1 MKGGDFTQLR
11 FNPQKHF
18 TSVRMQQGRLLL
30 DSDWNE
36 QVDIQA
42 YIARSQAIDMIG
54 GTSGTSNP
62 EAFKVKA
69 LAPSDSPNTAEDL
82 LITAGRFYVDGIL
95 CEAEIGT
102 AFNLT
107 LADTG
112 ITTLNSPSNA
122 QNPTKTVRASTLIVD
137 GRPLEPN
144 QWLAIPK
151 QNVVNSTPETA
162 LNQTDLWVKITN
174 VDRQTG
180 VLTLSEN
187 ILVPTTAHRLVTY
200 LTQPDYRAPSL
211 SLQESAVY
219 AVYLDV
225 WERHITAVEDS
236 TIREKALEIPDTT
249 TRTQTI
255 WQLKLK
261 ATDELPSLP
270 SPAAPD
276 ETEYDI
282 LVDRWNLF
290 VQNHKDRQALMTAK
304 SFAQQPLENQL
315 YRVEIHQGGT
325 LGTATFKWS
334 RDNASVAS
342 AIEKIEDNV
351 IVTKFDQQGW
361 QSLKSEQW
369 WLEIT
374 SQENELNGQPGV
386 LVPFQSASLRKI
398 TFDRSRLTGP
408 IPEGSNL
415 VVRRWHMGTLA
426 EIPTNK
432 EYIELEQGIKVKF
445 AENSIYETGDYWLIA
460 ARIDQIDWPSD
471 GIEQS
476 LDQPSQG
483 IAQPLAQP
491 PQGIQHHYAL
501 LAMVQLKTTGDLP
514 QNLSSN
520 SLVNLNSDS
529 IGNSVGGSTTNAA
542 SNAVIN
548 PINQPKQF
556 ITQSLQDSRLLFP
569 PLSSC
574 LGSIGGVLSG
584 VLELQN
590 NLYITHQGAGNDR
603 IDGRLGIGTK
613 QPIARLHVRN
623 TPTKPIQGTLS
634 VDASDKT
641 LLSGSGVQELHPGDT
656 LFISGDTTGN
666 SVLSVDADPQDSNAK
681 IAKLEKP
688 VTASSPSFTYQPT
701 IVRLEDSDAK
711 PQFIVTPLGRVG
723 IGTDRPIETLHVE
736 GNIKTQAL
744 HASAAITADSASITH
759 NITTGSLEA
768 TGKIKG
774 ASLEITGNGQLESLT
789 ITQNIQTRSLKA
801 TENITGGSL
810 EITGH
815 SQLNSLQVTNG
826 VTAASLNTTGNIE
839 GDTLIG
845 KSLRLSGSG
854 QANSFIV
861 TNDTSTN
868 SLTATGKITGNSLEI
883 TGSGQLGDLTVTN
896 GISAASLTA
905 TGTINGAIL
914 TGDSLSLSG
923 NGQFNS
929 LSVTNGITAATLTLG
944 SSGVVINSISANGTL
959 TDFHT
964 AIPTDRTVKDYID
977 TYVDTVLQ
985 PITNRISTIAAAV
998 DTKANKTGAFN
1009 QPFDTQHLTIAGNL
1023 KFNAGSILIT
1033 AFTSNISSTAG
1044 NSKLPTESAVK
1055 TYVDNYVDSQIR
1067 SLNPTLSTKADISYV
1082 DREITKLGQELR
1094 DEAAANNRSNA
1105 TPTAAA
1111 TTTPLSVFSLNRG
1124 TNDREAI
1131 LSEARTYVDQQIQ
1144 PLQSDRE
1151 AILSEART
1159 YVDQQIQPLQS
1170 DREAI
1175 LSEARTYVDQQIQP
1189 LQADIQSSLNNLQN
1203 SLNSKANQGG
1213 SRTQDFLT
1221 QNLTISGV
1229 IQLLHGVPINNF
1241 SPNDT
1246 LLPTGNEFS
1255 ELTIPT
1261 QKAVKTYV
1269 DRKLSQLNDHLT
1281 NTLALNHDL
1290 TVRGKAGIGGDP
1302 QDDIA
1307 LKVYGTIEGDVI
1319 SGRLASPSSQTLKNQ
1334 IVDLSSQ
1341 EVSTLLSQ
1349 LTPVKFS
1356 FKNDHH
1362 AALHAGFIAEEAPE
1376 LLTDSEGKA
1385 IKVLDI
1391 VAILTKAV
1399 KDDRTMIE
1407 TLSTV
1412 IQQQQK
1418 TIDHLTDKVKQL
1430 EQQESL
1436 NRLYR
1441 LL

>member
-11 FNPQKHF
+11 FNPHKHF

-42 YIARSQAIDMIG
+42 HIARSQAIDMIG
-54 GTSGTSNP
+54 DTSGTSDP
-62 EAFKVKA
+62 KAFKIQA
-69 LAPSDSPNTAEDL
+69 LPPSDSSNTAEDL

-95 CEAEIGT
+95 CEAESGT

-112 ITTLNSPSNA
+112 ITTLNAPSNA
-122 QNPTKTVRASTLIVD
+122 QNPTKSVRASTLIVD

-151 QNVVNSTPETA
+151 QNVVNGTA
-162 LNQTDLWVKITN
+162 SSGSEPSLNQPDRWVKITN

-180 VLTLSEN
+180 ILTLSEKV
-187 ILVPTTAHRLVTY
+187 LVPTTACRLITY
-200 LTQPDYRAPSL
+200 LTQPDYRPPSL
-211 SLQESAVY
+211 SYQKPAIY

-315 YRVEIHQGGT
+315 YRVEIHQGGA

-374 SQENELNGQPGV
+374 SQENELNGKPGV

-408 IPEGSNL
+408 IPEGENL
-415 VVRRWHMGTLA
+415 VVRRWHVGTLP
-426 EIPTNK
+426 EIPTSK

-445 AENSIYETGDYWLIA
+445 SENSVYETGDYWLIA

-476 LDQPSQG
+476 LGQPSQS
-483 IAQPLAQP
+483 IAQPLAQQ
-491 PQGIQHHYAL
+491 PQGIEHHYAL
-501 LAMVQLKTTGDLP
+501 LAMVQLNTTENLT
-514 QNLSSN
+514 QNLASHS
-520 SLVNLNSDS
+520 VGNLSSDS
-529 IGNSVGGSTTNAA
+529 IGNADGGSTTNTA
-542 SNAVIN
+542 NNTIIN
-548 PINQPKQF
+548 PTNQPKQF

-574 LGSIGGVLSG
+574 LGSIGGILSG
-584 VLELQN
+584 ALELQN

-603 IDGRLGIGTK
+603 IDGRLGVGTK

-623 TPTKPIQGTLS
+623 TPTTPIRGTLS
-634 VDASDKT
+634 VNASDKT
-641 LLSGSGVQELHPGDT
+641 QLSGSGVQELHPGDI

-666 SVLSVDADPQDSNAK
+666 SVLSVDSDTQDSNAK

-688 VTASSPSFTYQPT
+688 VTASNPSFAYQPA
-701 IVRLEDSDAK
+701 IVRLEDSAAQ

-744 HASAAITADSASITH
+744 NASATITADSASVTH
-759 NITTGSLEA
+759 GITTGSLEA

-774 ASLEITGNGQLESLT
+774 ASLEITGSGQLESLT

-801 TENITGGSL
+801 TENITGDSL
-810 EITGH
+810 DITGR

-826 VTAASLNTTGNIE
+826 ITATSLNATGNIE

-854 QANSFIV
+854 QADSFTV
-861 TNDTSTN
+861 TNNTTTN

-883 TGSGQLGDLTVTN
+883 TGNGQLSDLTVTN
-896 GISAASLTA
+896 GVTATSLNA
-905 TGTINGAIL
+905 TGTVSGAIL
-914 TGDSLSLSG
+914 TGSSLNLTG
-923 NGQFNS
+923 HGQCNS
-929 LSVTNGITAATLTLG
+929 LAVTNGITAASLTLG
-944 SSGVVINSISANGTL
+944 SSGAIVNSISASGTL
-959 TDFHT
+959 TDVHT
-964 AIPTDRTVKDYID
+964 AVPTDRTVKDYID
-977 TYVDTVLQ
+977 DYVSNALVPVTRSIDT
-985 PITNRISTIAAAV
+985 ITSNINE
-998 DTKANKTGAFN
+998 KANKNGSPN
-1009 QPFDTQHLTIAGNL
+1009 QPFQTENLTIHRTL
-1023 KFNAGSILIT
+1023 KFNSGSITIS
-1033 AFTSNISSTAG
+1033 AFSTDISSTPS
-1044 NSKLPTESAVK
+1044 NTELPTEVAVK
-1055 TYVDNYVDSQIR
+1055 NYVDGQIR
-1067 SLNPTLSTKADISYV
+1067 GLNPTLSTKADISYV
-1082 DREITKLGQELR
+1082 DREIEKLGRELR
-1094 DEAAANNRSNA
+1094 DEAVANNRSNA
-1105 TPTAAA
+1105 PAAA
-1111 TTTPLSVFSLNRG
+1111 TPLSVFSLNRG
-1124 TNDREAI
+1124 SNDR
-1131 LSEARTYVDQQIQ
+1131 D
-1144 PLQSDRE
+1144 
-1151 AILSEART
+1151 
-1159 YVDQQIQPLQS
+1159 
-1170 DREAI
+1170 AI

-1203 SLNSKANQGG
+1203 SLNSKANQDSLNSKANQGG
-1213 SRTQDFLT
+1213 SPTQDFLT

-1255 ELTIPT
+1255 ELTVPT

-1269 DRKLSQLNDHLT
+1269 DRKLSQLNDTLT
-1281 NTLALNHDL
+1281 NTLTNTFTNPLTLNHDL

-1302 QDDIA
+1302 QDNVT
-1307 LKVYGTIEGDVI
+1307 LKVHGTIEGDVLA
-1319 SGRLASPSSQTLKNQ
+1319 GRLASPSSQTLKNQ

-1341 EVSTLLSQ
+1341 EVSTLLNQ

-1356 FKNDHH
+1356 FKNDHQ
-1362 AALHAGFIAEEAPE
+1362 AALHAGFIAEETPE
-1376 LLTDSEGKA
+1376 LLTDFEGTA
-1385 IKVLDI
+1385 IKLMDV

-1399 KDDRTMIE
+1399 KDDRTVIE

-1412 IQQQQK
+1412 IKQQQQ
-1418 TIDHLTDKVKQL
+1418 TIDQLTDKVKQL

-1441 LL
+1441 L